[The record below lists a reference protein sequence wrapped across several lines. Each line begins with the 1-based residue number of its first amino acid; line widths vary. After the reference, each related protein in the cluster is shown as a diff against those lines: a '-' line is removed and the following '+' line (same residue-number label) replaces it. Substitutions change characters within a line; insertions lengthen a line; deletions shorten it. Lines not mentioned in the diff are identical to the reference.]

1 MKNSL
6 KMPKICLS
14 NISLDI
20 PLISSD
26 RFNIINSISSKVGGV
41 LKLSKKNKVN
51 TVRALKNINFEA
63 QTGDRIGLMGPNGA
77 GKSTLLWL
85 LAGIYTPTNGKIK
98 IDGKICSLLNMNIG
112 MNLNLSGYENLI
124 SIALHFGMSKKE
136 ISANIQNMVDFTEL
150 GDFINLPIRSYS
162 SGMSVRLG
170 YAIIPFLNAD
180 ILLLDENIGA
190 GDFSFRKKASA
201 KSSGLLK
208 KADII
213 ILASHNIEIIQEFCN
228 KAIHLDKGE
237 ILYSGTVHDTFKN
250 YMKSIN
256 LWKND

>member
-1 MKNSL
+1 
-6 KMPKICLS
+6 MPRISLS

-26 RFNIINSISSKVGGV
+26 RFDIINRISSSVGGV
-41 LKLSKKNKVN
+41 LNVSEKNRVNKVK
-51 TVRALKNINFEA
+51 ALKNINFEA
-63 QTGDRIGLMGPNGA
+63 QAGDRIGLMGPNGA
-77 GKSTLLWL
+77 GKSTLLRL
-85 LAGIYTPTNGKIK
+85 LAGIYQPSNGNIK

-136 ISANIQNMVDFTEL
+136 INLNIKNMINYTEL
-150 GDFINLPIRSYS
+150 GDFINLPVRSYS

-170 YAIIPFLNAD
+170 YAIIPFLKSD

-190 GDFSFRKKASA
+190 GDLSFRKKASA

-213 ILASHNIEIIQEFCN
+213 ILASHNIEIIREICN

-237 ILYSGTVHDTFKN
+237 ILYSGKVQDTFKN
-250 YMKSIN
+250 YMRSLN
-256 LWKND
+256 LWRKD